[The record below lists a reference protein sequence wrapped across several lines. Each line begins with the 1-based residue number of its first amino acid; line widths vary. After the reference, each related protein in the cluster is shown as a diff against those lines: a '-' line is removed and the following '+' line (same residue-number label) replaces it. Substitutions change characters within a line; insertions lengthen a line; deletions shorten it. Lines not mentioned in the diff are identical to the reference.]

1 MLFGCSRPPHH
12 CSMSLASGAWGVCMD
27 AVVPAPQRDVA
38 VAVAM
43 LHDESGCAA
52 CAWPFRVEL
61 GSQAA
66 SPLGPLWV
74 FRPEVLAAG
83 QAAGAPAFAPM
94 LPAAWR
100 AHCTVAQRS
109 HPPFAHVSAHQVML
123 AALLSSL
130 AISKQ
135 IHPHAPLPPPPA
147 PPRPLAH
154 PFSARCRF
162 RLPPI
167 LPVCACGPWCCGC
180 FACFGCHVFWCE
192 PFMEP
197 SGG

>member
-1 MLFGCSRPPHH
+1 MQSSQPPSEMLPSPSPCCMMNQDAPPVPGHFGSSSGLRQPLPSDHSGCSAQKF
-12 CSMSLASGAWGVCMD
+12 SN
-27 AVVPAPQRDVA
+27 PAK
-38 VAVAM
+38 
-43 LHDESGCAA
+43 
-52 CAWPFRVEL
+52 
-61 GSQAA
+61 
-66 SPLGPLWV
+66 
-74 FRPEVLAAG
+74 
-83 QAAGAPAFAPM
+83 AAGAPAFAPM

-123 AALLSSL
+123 AALRSSL
-130 AISKQ
+130 TISKQ

-180 FACFGCHVFWCE
+180 FAWFGCHVFWCE

>member
-74 FRPEVLAAG
+74 FRPEVLEPG
-83 QAAGAPAFAPM
+83 QSSRCARLCSHVACGVART
-94 LPAAWR
+94 LLSR
-100 AHCTVAQRS
+100 TAHS
-109 HPPFAHVSAHQVML
+109 PPFAHVSAHQVML
-123 AALLSSL
+123 ASLRSSL

-135 IHPHAPLPPPPA
+135 IHPHAPPPPA

-180 FACFGCHVFWCE
+180 FACLGCHVFWCE
-192 PFMEP
+192 PFMGP
-197 SGG
+197 GG

>member
-1 MLFGCSRPPHH
+1 MRRLCLAISGRARVSGSLSPSDHSGCSAQKF
-12 CSMSLASGAWGVCMD
+12 SN
-27 AVVPAPQRDVA
+27 PAK
-38 VAVAM
+38 
-43 LHDESGCAA
+43 
-52 CAWPFRVEL
+52 
-61 GSQAA
+61 
-66 SPLGPLWV
+66 
-74 FRPEVLAAG
+74 
-83 QAAGAPAFAPM
+83 AAGAPAFAPM

-167 LPVCACGPWCCGC
+167 LPVCARGPPVVLWVLRLVWLPCLLVRAIHGPIR
-180 FACFGCHVFWCE
+180 VLR
-192 PFMEP
+192 P
-197 SGG
+197 SSRLWVMRPRPRRQVKGRCQPARSCRR

>member
-1 MLFGCSRPPHH
+1 MYSMSRVGCMRPAVRSLPNTTTNIPRRLVHHIVGCSRPPHH

-74 FRPEVLAAG
+74 FRLGVLEPG
-83 QAAGAPAFAPM
+83 QSSRCAR
-94 LPAAWR
+94 LCS
-100 AHCTVAQRS
+100 HVACGVARTLHS
-109 HPPFAHVSAHQVML
+109 RTA
-123 AALLSSL
+123 LSSPFCPCVGTSGH
-130 AISKQ
+130 ARSTPKQ
-135 IHPHAPLPPPPA
+135 S
-147 PPRPLAH
+147 RDQ
-154 PFSARCRF
+154 
-162 RLPPI
+162 
-167 LPVCACGPWCCGC
+167 
-180 FACFGCHVFWCE
+180 
-192 PFMEP
+192 
-197 SGG
+197 